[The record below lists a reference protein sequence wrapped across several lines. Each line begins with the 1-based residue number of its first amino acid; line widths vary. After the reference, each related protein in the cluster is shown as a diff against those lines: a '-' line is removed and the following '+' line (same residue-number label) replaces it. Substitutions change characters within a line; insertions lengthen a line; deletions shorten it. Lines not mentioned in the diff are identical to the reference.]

1 MNKTLVAS
9 SKNRNVAS
17 SFTVFLSTDGWA
29 SKSKS
34 SKRHGEGSEAKRSR
48 LARRRISVDATST
61 PRSRSRKA
69 VWPSLFALAW
79 SSSPGSASAAAA
91 RRR

>member
-34 SKRHGEGSEAKRSR
+34 SNRHAEGSEAKRSR

-61 PRSRSRKA
+61 PRSLSKKA
-69 VWPSLFALAW
+69 V
-79 SSSPGSASAAAA
+79 
-91 RRR
+91 